1 MTTEKCIELL
11 RKFKILRGSEYGI
24 ERMGIFGSVARG
36 EQTENSDVDI
46 FYEGPSMGL
55 KSLVQL
61 PMELEKLLGL
71 PVDVVRKHANI
82 KPRLLQRI
90 EKEIIYV

>member
-1 MTTEKCIELL
+1 MTTNECVRLL
-11 RKFKILRGSEYGI
+11 RQFKVMYAQEYGI

-36 EQTENSDVDI
+36 EQTEISDVDI
-46 FYEGPSMGL
+46 FYEGASHGL

-61 PMELEKLLGL
+61 PMELEKMLGVS
-71 PVDVVRKHANI
+71 VDVVRKHANI
-82 KPRLLQRI
+82 RPHFLQRI

>member
-1 MTTEKCIELL
+1 MTTQECVMLL
-11 RKFKILRGSEYGI
+11 SQFKALHAHEYGI

-36 EQTENSDVDI
+36 EQKDNSDVDI
-46 FYEGPSMGL
+46 FYEGASMGL

-61 PMELEKLLGL
+61 PMELEKLLGVS
-71 PVDVVRKHANI
+71 VDVIRKHTNI
-82 KPRLLQRI
+82 RPRFLQQI